1 MYLPSE
7 SISKHPTKDV
17 CVSVPIRRIG
27 WVVGPEAFCP
37 KLVKA
42 VNTIRLVQAS
52 SVFIFIAVLLL
63 EVVPA
68 TSSSS

>member
-7 SISKHPTKDV
+7 SISKRPTKDV
-17 CVSVPIRRIG
+17 WVSIPIRRIG
-27 WVVGPEAFCP
+27 WVVGLEAFCP

-42 VNTIRLVQAS
+42 VNTIRLEQAS
-52 SVFIFIAVLLL
+52 SVFIFIAVLLVKVML
-63 EVVPA
+63 V